1 MPKKIEISHKS
12 IIFAFFFLL
21 FLWFLY
27 FIRDI
32 LLQFFVGLLIA
43 MILNPLVS
51 RLSKYRIPRP
61 ISILVSYLLVFG
73 VIGYSFA
80 GVAPPLIDQTASFSA
95 RIPDLVENSG
105 IKNFVDGDILRESL
119 SQLSQIPGQV
129 ARIVLNLFSNI
140 LSVLTVLI
148 FAFYFLLS
156 FNNIEKSLAQILDAT
171 MAKRVVTLVNII
183 EKRIGS
189 WARGQVSVMVIVGLL
204 TYLGLLLLGFPFAA
218 PLALLAGLFEIIP
231 YIGPLIAA
239 FPPVIIGFGISPF
252 LGVAAITLTL
262 LVQQLENFVIVPK
275 VMGKSVGLS
284 PLVVLFALAVG
295 FRLAGFVGIIISIP
309 VIIVL
314 QETVKIYL
322 ARK

>member
-1 MPKKIEISHKS
+1 M
-12 IIFAFFFLL
+12 LL
-21 FLWFLY
+21 
-27 FIRDI
+27 
-32 LLQFFVGLLIA
+32 FFVGLLIA

-61 ISILVSYLLVFG
+61 ISILVAYLLVFG

-80 GVAPPLIDQTASFSA
+80 GVAPPLIEQTANFTA
-95 RIPDLVENSG
+95 RIPELVENSG
-105 IKNFVDGDILRESL
+105 IRRFVDGDILRESL
-119 SQLSQIPGQV
+119 SQLSQIPGQI

-140 LSVLTVLI
+140 FSVLTVLI

-156 FNNIEKSLAQILDAT
+156 FNNIEKSIAQILDAAV
-171 MAKRVVTLVNII
+171 AKKIVAVVEAI

-189 WARGQVSVMVIVGLL
+189 WARGQVLVMVIVGLL

-218 PLALLAGLFEIIP
+218 PLALLAGIFEIIP
-231 YIGPLIAA
+231 YVGPLIAA

-252 LGVAAITLTL
+252 LGVAAIALTL
-262 LVQQLENFVIVPK
+262 LIQQLENFVIVPK

-314 QETVKIYL
+314 QETIKIYL
-322 ARK
+322 AKK